1 MLNVPSNML
10 KNLLFIFKYIRY
22 FFVAK
27 NKHSAQSPFLYEFI
41 TKILYSNDINKNC
54 KAIEQLRVE
63 LCKMN
68 KKLKITD
75 FGAGSLINNAKK
87 RAIKDIAK
95 NSAKNSKFG
104 KLLYR
109 IVKFYEPKNIIEL
122 GTSLGISTL
131 YLASAN
137 KNSKVYTFE
146 GCKETMKIAQ
156 ENFYKMNMKNI
167 DLILGDFKNTLKQS
181 LTDIKDIDL
190 AFIDGNHQEKPTIY
204 YFEECLKYANN
215 NTIFI
220 FDDIYWSK
228 GMQNAWEHIKSYKKV
243 TLTVDLF
250 YLGIVFVKSE
260 LSKENYTIRF

>member
-1 MLNVPSNML
+1 ML
-10 KNLLFIFKYIRY
+10 KNLLFIFRYIRY
-22 FFVAK
+22 LFVSK
-27 NKHSAQSPFLYEFI
+27 NKHSAHSPFLYEFI
-41 TKILYSNDINKNC
+41 TKVVYNDSINKNC
-54 KAIEQLRVE
+54 KAIENLRTE
-63 LCKMN
+63 LCKIN
-68 KKLKITD
+68 EKIQISD
-75 FGAGSLINNAKK
+75 FGAGSNINNAKK
-87 RAIKDIAK
+87 REIKDIAK

-137 KNSKVYTFE
+137 QKSKVYTFE
-146 GCKETMKIAQ
+146 GCKETMKIAK

-167 DLILGDFKNTLKQS
+167 DLILGDFKNTLKQN
-181 LTDIKDIDL
+181 LADIKNIDL
-190 AFIDGNHQEKPTIY
+190 AFIDGNHKEKPTIC

-228 GMQNAWEHIKSYKKV
+228 GMENAWEHIKSNKKV

-260 LSKENYTIRF
+260 LSKENYIIKF